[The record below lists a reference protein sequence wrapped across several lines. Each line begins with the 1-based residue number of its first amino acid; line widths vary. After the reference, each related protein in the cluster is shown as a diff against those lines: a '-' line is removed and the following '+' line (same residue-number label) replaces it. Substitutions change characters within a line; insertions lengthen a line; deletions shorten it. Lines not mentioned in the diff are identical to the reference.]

1 MSVEKL
7 AQIKT
12 PLRTEIGH
20 DIILKR
26 GGNIGGRG
34 VDFDSSLILD

>member
-12 PLRTEIGH
+12 PLKTEIGH
-20 DIILKR
+20 GIIIKR
-26 GGNIGGRG
+26 EGNIGGRR
-34 VDFDSSLILD
+34 VDFDPSLILD